1 MQFKHTLA
9 VLRADRGKLVVA
21 LVVAAV
27 LALGSVTFGSWVV
40 GGTGNAYS
48 KATSSQNLTTVDAT
62 ASTTASLYPG
72 GSGSVTLSI
81 SNPNPFAVTV
91 TGVAASGAIAADGAH
106 VTACTAGL
114 HKVTFTDQTGLSIT
128 IAASSTATVV
138 TLPGTPAAMGTTSDN
153 GCQGATFTI
162 PVTLTATS

>member
-1 MQFKHTLA
+1 MQFKHTLS
-9 VLRADRGKLVVA
+9 VLRADRAKLVAA
-21 LVVAAV
+21 LVIVCV
-27 LALGSVTFGSWVV
+27 LALGSLTFGSWVV
-40 GGTGNAYS
+40 GGSGNAYS
-48 KATSSQNLTTVDAT
+48 KALSSQNLTTVDAT

-81 SNPNPFAVTV
+81 VNPNPFAVTV
-91 TGVAASGAIAADGAH
+91 TGVAESGAIAADGAH

-114 HKVTFTDQTGLSIT
+114 HKVTFTDQTGLSISVP
-128 IAASSTATVV
+128 AGSLGTVV
-138 TLPGTPAAMGTTSDN
+138 TLSGTPAAMGATSDN